1 MAIRLERHSINLRTQ
16 LRMARF
22 TAAAITI
29 SAFGV
34 MMMMAPTASANQ
46 RDGQGAYQRWER
58 MPPQQRE
65 RILQEQERF
74 KRLPPSEQERLRRE
88 YQQQRQ

>member
-1 MAIRLERHSINLRTQ
+1 MAIRPESRGSASCALRGTWVG
-16 LRMARF
+16 LCIALAGA
-22 TAAAITI
+22 T
-29 SAFGV
+29 GL
-34 MMMMAPTASANQ
+34 APLASANQ
-46 RDGQGAYQRWER
+46 RDGQGGYQRWER

-88 YQQQRQ
+88 YEQQRR